1 MHSLTVH
8 RSHHK
13 LDAALP
19 IANRTAT
26 RAAEQIPPLV
36 PRSPEG
42 YIHEHD
48 VNFAPEHP
56 TEPSKPSAKATD
68 DHDRGIRSRHVEGHC
83 GCAQTWGRRRGRFHR
98 QAAVLHGDPARYAPG
113 DPVGDDQASTTL
125 LCSWLAAGMTGCQF
139 ARLIAQR
146 RDRLVAAAFPGL
158 VSEADVSRVFETG
171 TDTHLP
177 ALAVFT
183 GIRTEA
189 ALIEQ
194 LSVLARAPRWRITRE
209 HPAGLITD
217 DVMIGVEW
225 QIGNGCASSV
235 ALIGGGSPPRPW
247 RDRARPQ
254 RRAATG

>member
-1 MHSLTVH
+1 
-8 RSHHK
+8 
-13 LDAALP
+13 
-19 IANRTAT
+19 
-26 RAAEQIPPLV
+26 
-36 PRSPEG
+36 
-42 YIHEHD
+42 
-48 VNFAPEHP
+48 
-56 TEPSKPSAKATD
+56 
-68 DHDRGIRSRHVEGHC
+68 
-83 GCAQTWGRRRGRFHR
+83 
-98 QAAVLHGDPARYAPG
+98 
-113 DPVGDDQASTTL
+113 
-125 LCSWLAAGMTGCQF
+125 MTGCQF

-146 RDRLVAAAFPGL
+146 RDRIVAAAFPGL

-235 ALIGGGSPPRPW
+235 MGLAPFATMPVT
-247 RDRARPQ
+247 
-254 RRAATG
+254 RRAPYVCLAAWPGGHDNPYWTHYERDIVHFLDTDVTALQLTAPKYHSLTKASRSTTEQLLSELGDDARYYRRVAFRLQNSVAAALGDVLVGS